1 MLEFLKINDKHY
13 VVEVRKVP
21 GEQTTVE
28 EHESKLV
35 LQCNLFD
42 LSQLWCETITVEDL
56 IEREK
61 TNDCIIQYTAAVVT
75 ETLLTRKADDFSI
88 SQGCEDSI
96 GGDLSLRLK
105 YYVQGI
111 PVTFTLRLKV
121 ATSDELAENI
131 ILPTWRTILMLYEEN
146 CALKDIILKKDIE
159 IEQYKVE
166 GAVLKRNLVATD
178 KFDERKFSE
187 TFPLSTPSEGLKM
200 RDLIKTRERRLNLM
214 KHLKIKS
221 KDPTEPGGS
230 PIKNSPKLSKTILT
244 PTRKSP
250 GGRAKGLEAIF
261 AKQRLPKSISASSLS
276 LKRLQASQYDEED
289 DDDKAE
295 VLSTS
300 QSTVNRSDLNNTSG
314 MVKIRKITKL

>member
-1 MLEFLKINDKHY
+1 ML
-13 VVEVRKVP
+13 
-21 GEQTTVE
+21 TVI
-28 EHESKLV
+28 
-35 LQCNLFD
+35 F
-42 LSQLWCETITVEDL
+42 
-56 IEREK
+56 
-61 TNDCIIQYTAAVVT
+61 
-75 ETLLTRKADDFSI
+75 FS
-88 SQGCEDSI
+88 D
-96 GGDLSLRLK
+96 
-105 YYVQGI
+105 
-111 PVTFTLRLKV
+111 
-121 ATSDELAENI
+121 
-131 ILPTWRTILMLYEEN
+131 
-146 CALKDIILKKDIE
+146 
-159 IEQYKVE
+159 
-166 GAVLKRNLVATD
+166 LVATD

-187 TFPLSTPSEGLKM
+187 TFPLSTPSEGLKI

-221 KDPTEPGGS
+221 KDPTEAGGS

-261 AKQRLPKSISASSLS
+261 AKQRLVACCRLSYFGHGILNFTSRLPKSISASSLS

-300 QSTVNRSDLNNTSG
+300 QSTINKRDLNNTSG